1 MTTSVHGIRED
12 FDLPQAILSA
22 LPSDPFEQLDVARK
36 ITSMALISR
45 VEKMEVEEI
54 KLLRKLSERDGIVS
68 SLQERLANVEQSL
81 EETSSRL
88 SHALDE
94 QILEE
99 VKIYLISITNAEVK
113 LTNEKAVLL
122 TTVKKLTQEVAKL
135 ETFKR
140 TLLQS
145 LQAEEENSPQ
155 VDGGE
160 KVTSLGSVS
169 TRNKEY
175 FTKEDYASLSKTR
188 SASDLLMSD
197 GVHSEQHPLEEASKH
212 GIRNESPHSLTSLP
226 TSKLSPPGSPL
237 KRSTTVS
244 PMQLHLPDAA
254 NRMSLNERSPIH
266 FSLPASQP
274 TTAPNSPPGGGTLP
288 ARTSKVDGKEFF
300 RQARGRLS
308 YEQFSVFLES
318 IKELNAHKQ
327 TREDTLKKAEQIFGP
342 QNADLYADFETLL
355 SRHH

>member
-94 QILEE
+94 Q
-99 VKIYLISITNAEVK
+99 VK

>member
-94 QILEE
+94 Q
-99 VKIYLISITNAEVK
+99 VK

-175 FTKEDYASLSKTR
+175 FTKDYASLSKTR

>member
-94 QILEE
+94 Q
-99 VKIYLISITNAEVK
+99 VK

-175 FTKEDYASLSKTR
+175 FTKACLAEDYASLSKTR